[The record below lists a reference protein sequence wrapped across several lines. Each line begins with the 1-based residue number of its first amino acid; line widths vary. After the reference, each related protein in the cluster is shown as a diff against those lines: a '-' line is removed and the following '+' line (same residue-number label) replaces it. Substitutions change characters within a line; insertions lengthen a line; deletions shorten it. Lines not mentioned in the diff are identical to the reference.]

1 MALTDI
7 VLFKFE
13 TKEIRCINIGDDA
26 WFALTDVLAGM
37 KSSTKLTDAKASVI
51 EAFGDEGVKNLP
63 MFDAVGR
70 FQLKTG
76 TLEMAGGYHA

>member
-1 MALTDI
+1 MASKDI
-7 VLFKFE
+7 VLLKFE

-51 EAFGDEGVKNLP
+51 EAFGKGRLFYDLTTELDE
-63 MFDAVGR
+63 
-70 FQLKTG
+70 TI
-76 TLEMAGGYHA
+76 HAYFR